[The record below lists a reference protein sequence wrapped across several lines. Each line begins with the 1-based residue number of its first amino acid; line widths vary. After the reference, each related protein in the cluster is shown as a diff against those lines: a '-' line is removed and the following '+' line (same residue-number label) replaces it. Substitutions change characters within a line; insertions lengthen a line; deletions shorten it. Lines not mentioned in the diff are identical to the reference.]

1 MVLLDGF
8 APPPNTIKINVD
20 AAISDQ
26 RSTLSVV
33 VRNEK
38 GELLKAWAKH
48 TDGGDTLEANTHAVL
63 WALELALLEG
73 FQDIIIE
80 GDAKLCLD
88 AIGDKSVSSW
98 TIGSLIDNIGE
109 RSNFFMSFSFCW
121 VKRDANYVAHALA
134 KFASSLSSISSP
146 FCFDKS
152 SIPQAVWDAWKLDVL
167 TFPL

>member
-8 APPPNTIKINVD
+8 APPPNAIKINVD

-80 GDAKLCLD
+80 GDAKLCLY
-88 AIGDKSVSSW
+88 AIGDK
-98 TIGSLIDNIGE
+98 IDTLE
-109 RSNFFMSFSFCW
+109 
-121 VKRDANYVAHALA
+121 ANTHALTT
-134 KFASSLSSISSP
+134 I
-146 FCFDKS
+146 
-152 SIPQAVWDAWKLDVL
+152 
-167 TFPL
+167 